1 MPSILILQHYKE
13 NLRKCSLSHLRGDPG
28 IEFRKLKVD
37 RPAPQFRDLRG
48 LVLVVGAPVLC
59 REDVGLI
66 GVGRPLILLDSTWAK
81 VDALL
86 RNVETAAGDDSGEL
100 DRLVARGGDADLCFR
115 ALPDGL
121 ETAYPRKSK
130 LFSDPGSGL
139 ASIEALV
146 VALEILGMPAVGF
159 LDSYRWK
166 DEFLARNQQVFSD

>member
-100 DRLVARGGDADLCFR
+100 DRLVATGGDADLCFR

-121 ETAYPRKSK
+121 ETAYPRK
-130 LFSDPGSGL
+130 
-139 ASIEALV
+139 SIEALV